1 MRALVVS
8 NMRQDSAHPARG
20 SFVRDQVAALRRI
33 DGLEVDLVEGLP
45 GGRGYVDLAR
55 ELRGRRGYDVVHVHF
70 GLTGYPALVVRG
82 AKRAITLHGTD
93 VRHPRTGRLTR
104 AVLPRYDLVAAASQE
119 LADELDRP
127 GVAVLPCGADLHRL
141 RPEPRDEAR
150 ARLGLVPAEGSRG
163 RAGAGPGLRDAAGS
177 APGAGPAEG
186 TDAGLR
192 DAAGA
197 SPGGGPAEGPGL
209 RDSARARAGG
219 ESGEWLLLFPADPA
233 RAGKRVD
240 RARELAGDVGARLIT
255 LGSTP
260 PEQMRDWINA
270 CDAVLVPSEAEGF
283 GLAVVEALACET
295 PVLATPVGIHPQ
307 ALDGLPHTLCGVYDR
322 SAWGAMLRDVL
333 ATPGTS
339 VEGGRERAERWSS
352 DAMAARVADAWRG
365 ICAPSPQIDRSR
377 V

>member
-45 GGRGYVDLAR
+45 GGRGYLGLAR

-119 LADELDRP
+119 LADELGRP
-127 GVAVLPCGADLHRL
+127 NVAVLPCGADLHRL

-150 ARLGLVPAEGSRG
+150 ARLGLDAAGSGSGLREVAAEGPGHLRQG
-163 RAGAGPGLRDAAGS
+163 PGTGLREAPGGGAAEGPGLRDAARSRVGV
-177 APGAGPAEG
+177 E
-186 TDAGLR
+186 
-192 DAAGA
+192 
-197 SPGGGPAEGPGL
+197 
-209 RDSARARAGG
+209 GG
-219 ESGEWLLLFPADPA
+219 ERLLLFPADPA

-339 VEGGRERAERWSS
+339 VEGGRERAQRWSS
-352 DAMAARVADAWRG
+352 DAMAARVAEAWRG